1 MAYEKLFSPLK
12 IRGVELR
19 NRVVLPAM
27 MTKMTTNEHEGI
39 VSDKLVDY
47 HAAIAK
53 GGCGLNIT
61 EVMAV
66 HPSTHGY
73 AYCAL
78 YEEKHEAGVKKMIDA
93 VHANGGKMCVQLWHG
108 GRTVNAMLALLGDE
122 YKGGKRQAIMQET
135 VNDIP
140 VSLLDEIV
148 EAFGVAAQRAVR
160 LGADVL
166 EYHTAHMYLGHTF
179 MSRVWNQRTDEYG
192 GSLENRARFVRRV
205 IQEIRKNMPEDMPL
219 FMRIDV
225 HDDFVG
231 ELGLTTEEVA
241 QVLTWVHE
249 DGVDVADV
257 SRGNGC
263 TPALRY
269 EVPTMDTPNGFN
281 LPDVKALKALLPPTM
296 KVMAVG
302 RINTGALAE
311 KALEDGICDLVAMG
325 RAQIADHDFV
335 NKHKE
340 GREDEIRRCIACNK
354 GCFDAVMDKRMPHMM
369 CTRNL
374 KVGRLDRPVRKV
386 DASEAK
392 TVLIA
397 GGGLAGLTA
406 AQLLKTRGH
415 NPILCEAKGELGGQ
429 MNLAKALPYKYE
441 WVNMINW
448 EIENTKKAG
457 VDIRLNTPVT
467 AELVAEIKPDHVIV
481 ATGAHAPAP
490 VLEGADAAKVC
501 TYEDILS
508 GKVAPAGNVVVIG
521 ATQYG
526 CEATQAC
533 LEKGIKPV
541 VLEAGPMM
549 AMDAGWLRGFNLMVN
564 IPMAGVK
571 CVTSCT
577 VTGVTASEISYK
589 AVNRD
594 KTEVTD
600 TIPYDLVI
608 LGNKP
613 VANPFADVEAKCGEL
628 GIPCHIV
635 GDAKQVES
643 VLWAANQAADVALD
657 VI

>member
-1 MAYEKLFSPLK
+1 MYEKLLSPLK

-27 MTKMTTNEHEGI
+27 MTKMTTDDYQGI
-39 VSDKLVDY
+39 VSDKLVNY

-61 EVMAV
+61 EVIAI
-66 HPSTHGY
+66 HPTTHGY
-73 AYCAL
+73 AFCAM
-78 YEEKHEAGVKKMIDA
+78 YEEKHYEPIKKMIDA

-108 GRTVNAMLALLGDE
+108 GLTANVMLDMLPEEIKPQRPKIMENDVNS
-122 YKGGKRQAIMQET
+122 
-135 VNDIP
+135 IP
-140 VSLLDEIV
+140 LEMIDEIV
-148 EAFGVAAQRAVR
+148 AAFGTAARKAVS

-166 EYHTAHMYLGHTF
+166 EYHTAHLYLGHSF

-225 HDDFVG
+225 HDDEVG
-231 ELGLTTEEVA
+231 ELGMTTEEVA
-241 QVLTWVHE
+241 QILTWVHE

-257 SRGNGC
+257 SRGNSV
-263 TPALRY
+263 TMALRY
-269 EVPTMDTPNGFN
+269 EVPTMDTPNGYN
-281 LPDVKALKALLPPTM
+281 LMDVKALKALLPPTL

-302 RINTGALAE
+302 RINTGELAE

-340 GREDEIRRCIACNK
+340 GRADEIRRCLACNK
-354 GCFDAVMDKRMPHMM
+354 GCFDAVTDKRMPHML

-374 KVGRLDRPVRKV
+374 KVGRYDRPVRKV
-386 DASEAK
+386 EANEAK

-406 AQLLKTRGH
+406 AQLLKARGH

-441 WVNMINW
+441 WVNVINW
-448 EIENTKKAG
+448 EIEQTKKAG

-481 ATGAHAPAP
+481 ATGACAPAP

-501 TYEDILS
+501 TYEDVMT
-508 GKVAPAGNVVVIG
+508 GKVAPTGNVVVVG
-521 ATQYG
+521 GTMYG
-526 CEATQAC
+526 CEAAQAC
-533 LEKGIKPV
+533 LEKGIKPI
-541 VLEAGPMM
+541 VLESGPMI
-549 AMDAGWLRGFNLMVN
+549 AMDAGWLRGFNLMIN
-564 IPMAGVK
+564 LPTAGIK
-571 CVTSCT
+571 CVSNCII
-577 VTGVTASEISYK
+577 TGVTDSEISYK
-589 AVNRD
+589 AVNMD
-594 KTEVTD
+594 KSEVSGTV
-600 TIPYDLVI
+600 PYDLVI
-608 LGNKP
+608 MGNKP

-628 GIPCHIV
+628 GIPCHVV

-643 VLWAANQAADVALD
+643 VLWAANQAADVAWD